1 MDERCTGD
9 GVLDLLFNRRTTRL
23 AAVPAC
29 SLSGFLAMVYE
40 VVFKE
45 VRSKNSVATLIS
57 HLFLF
62 FFYFIELFHQPL
74 YRIYNASSV
83 SIAYTIKTIFDA
95 IRILLPLAI
104 IFSTHVS
111 FYL

>member
-62 FFYFIELFHQPL
+62 FFTSSNYFISLSTGFTMPP
-74 YRIYNASSV
+74 ASASP
-83 SIAYTIKTIFDA
+83 TQ
-95 IRILLPLAI
+95 
-104 IFSTHVS
+104 
-111 FYL
+111 